1 MSASHLLL
9 KHGLNPSLTLR
20 SKPSL
25 MHVQSPKHMGEILE
39 LANCKALKLLDKCR
53 DLQLDPTTF
62 EVFLK
67 KKIAEF
73 NFLMYS
79 PLVTREN
86 PHRSFDDHQ
95 DTVQEVPTSDILV
108 VAGEWNARTG
118 PVDENTR
125 HTLGRYATQK
135 GA

>member
-9 KHGLNPSLTLR
+9 KHGLNPSLTPR
-20 SKPSL
+20 PKPSL

-53 DLQLDPTTF
+53 YLQLDPTTF

-67 KKIAEF
+67 KTAEF

-79 PLVTREN
+79 PLVTRVN
-86 PHRSFDDHQ
+86 PHRSFDNLQ
-95 DTVQEVPTSDILV
+95 DAVQEVPTRDVLV
-108 VAGEWNARTG
+108 VAGDWNARTG